1 MSSYRTAAAAV
12 TLAVLAACKDAPT
25 PQAGAP
31 ATLGAADTSSAMVP
45 TPETHLF
52 DLADSTQVWLVTGRQ
67 AHSGTGGTCLE
78 QGIQLRKGSLKIP
91 VPLLYTSTMPEV
103 VNGKLVAKL
112 SKDCVSGASYA
123 IDPKTGQPTLLTPAS
138 R

>member
-1 MSSYRTAAAAV
+1 MPASRVAGLV
-12 TLAVLAACKDAPT
+12 TLALLAACTKS
-25 PQAGAP
+25 PQSQSGAP
-31 ATLGAADTSSAMVP
+31 ATIAAADTSSAMVP

-52 DLADSTQVWLVTGRQ
+52 DLADSTQVWLVTGRE
-67 AHSGTGGTCLE
+67 AHSSTGGTCLE
-78 QGIQLRKGSLKIP
+78 QGLQLRKGPLKIP

-112 SKDCVSGASYA
+112 SKDCVSGASYS
-123 IDPKTGQPTLLTPAS
+123 IDTKTGQPTLIAPAS

>member
-1 MSSYRTAAAAV
+1 MNAYRAASIV
-12 TLAVLAACKDAPT
+12 TLVLLAACKDAPT

-31 ATLGAADTSSAMVP
+31 ATIAADDTSSTMVP

-52 DLADSTQVWLVTGRQ
+52 DLSDSTQVWLVTGRE
-67 AHSGTGGTCLE
+67 AHASGGEKCLE
-78 QGIQLRKGSLKIP
+78 QGIQLRKGPLKIP
-91 VPLLYTSTMPEV
+91 VPLLYTSTLPEV

-112 SKDCVSGASYA
+112 SKDCVSGASYS
-123 IDPKTGQPTLLTPAS
+123 IDPKTGQPTLMSPAS

>member
-1 MSSYRTAAAAV
+1 MPPYRATALV
-12 TLAVLAACKDAPT
+12 TLVLLAACTKASS
-25 PQAGAP
+25 PQGGTP
-31 ATLGAADTSSAMVP
+31 ATIAADDTSSAMVP

-52 DLADSTQVWLVTGRQ
+52 DLADSTQVWLVTGRE
-67 AHSGTGGTCLE
+67 AHSSTGGTCLE
-78 QGIQLRKGSLKIP
+78 QGIQLRKGPLKIP

-123 IDPKTGQPTLLTPAS
+123 IDPKTGQPTLMAPAS